1 MQMFCSLQMVNR
13 LCVCLYLSSICICM
27 CVCIIL
33 GRSTP
38 GADVVLGADGQ
49 QADASAYFVFVCTCL
64 VFVFASVP
72 ASF

>member
-1 MQMFCSLQMVNR
+1 
-13 LCVCLYLSSICICM
+13 M
-27 CVCIIL
+27 CACIIL
-33 GRSTP
+33 GRSAP

-49 QADASAYFVFVCTCL
+49 QADAGAYFVFVCICL